1 MFVRPDMGP
10 GPDLSTVRFLDTYLR
25 PGVSKVSLLFLFLA
39 FLPLVM
45 NKYDIAEKLLKVFQK
60 RVVPTKFDI
69 CVLFIDVSSKK
80 TISENNFIQ

>member
-45 NKYDIAEKLLKVFQK
+45 NKYDIAEKLLKVMIIAQPMAIALFK
-60 RVVPTKFDI
+60 KFTKKIVFEI
-69 CVLFIDVSSKK
+69 CF
-80 TISENNFIQ
+80 